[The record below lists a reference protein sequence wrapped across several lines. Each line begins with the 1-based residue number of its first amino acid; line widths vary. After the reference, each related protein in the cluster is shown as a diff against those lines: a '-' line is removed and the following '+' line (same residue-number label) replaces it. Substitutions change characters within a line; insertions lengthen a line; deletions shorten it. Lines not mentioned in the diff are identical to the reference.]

1 MTELAVRTDTA
12 PAIYSEDPT
21 GGRLV
26 AWAQAASAAH
36 QLAKALVRTSF
47 VPATFKET
55 RDQNGDIDPGNATA
69 AIIMGDELGLSPLA
83 SLRGIYVFKGTPAL
97 YARTMRA
104 LALAHGHEMWTESST
119 DSEVVVC
126 GRRRGS
132 EHVERVSWTIA
143 RATKAGYTNNQKY
156 KSEPQAMLQAKADSE
171 VARKIAADVL
181 AGIPHSVEDL
191 ELSEVTTTTVAREPA
206 PARVARRKPAPAP
219 APAEPEFD
227 PEPEPE
233 PPLPMEDLITAP
245 QMKKLHALFNEKGFQ
260 DRDDRLAYVNEIV
273 GIEVGS
279 SKDLT
284 KDQAS
289 RVIDALDQL
298 ADVEP
303 VEP

>member
-1 MTELAVRTDTA
+1 M
-12 PAIYSEDPT
+12 
-21 GGRLV
+21 
-26 AWAQAASAAH
+26 
-36 QLAKALVRTSF
+36 
-47 VPATFKET
+47 
-55 RDQNGDIDPGNATA
+55 
-69 AIIMGDELGLSPLA
+69 SPLA

-104 LALAHGHEMWTESST
+104 LALSHGHEMWTESST

-132 EHVERVSWTIA
+132 DHVERVSWTIA

-191 ELSEVTTTTVAREPA
+191 ELSEATTTTIAREAA
-206 PARVARRKPAPAP
+206 PTRVARRKPALAPAP

-227 PEPEPE
+227 PEPEPA
-233 PPLPMEDLITAP
+233 LPVEELITP
-245 QMKKLHALFNEKGFQ
+245 QQMKKLHASFSDKGFV

-273 GIEVGS
+273 GIEVAS

-289 RVIDALDQL
+289 RVIDALEQL
-298 ADVEP
+298 ADVES
-303 VEP
+303 